1 MSEVG
6 EAIVNAAER
15 RIRDGGFHG
24 FSFREIAT
32 DVGVKSSTVH
42 YYFPTK
48 EDLGAAVVRRYTE
61 RVAGH
66 MDKYH
71 ETEPDPVKVWTKA
84 FRGTLREH
92 GMCPCT
98 VLAAG
103 SLDLPKEVA
112 VEVKRF
118 FQMCL
123 DKQMAAGLSAAQA
136 DELLAVI
143 MGALVVSNAF
153 GGDLAP
159 YDRAVAEFMR
169 RSHGAKKPAPRRV
182 ARKTSKPRSRTSK

>member
-6 EAIVNAAER
+6 EAIIDAAER

-24 FSFREIAT
+24 FSFREIAA

-61 RVAGH
+61 KVAGH
-66 MDKYH
+66 MDKYM
-71 ETEPDPVKVWTKA
+71 EADPDPVRVWTKA
-84 FRGTLREH
+84 FRGTLKDH

-103 SLDLPKEVA
+103 SLDLPKQVATEVR
-112 VEVKRF
+112 RF

-123 DKQMAAGLSAAQA
+123 DKQMEAGLSAAQA
-136 DELLAVI
+136 DELLSMI

-153 GGDLAP
+153 GGDLTA
-159 YDRAVAEFMR
+159 YDRAVGEFMR
-169 RSHGAKKPAPRRV
+169 RSHGEKKPATRPTVRS
-182 ARKTSKPRSRTSK
+182 TPKPRSRTSK

>member
-6 EAIVNAAER
+6 EAIIDAAER

-24 FSFREIAT
+24 FSFREIAA

-61 RVAGH
+61 KVAGH

-84 FRGTLREH
+84 FRGTLKEH

-103 SLDLPKEVA
+103 SLDLPKAVA

-123 DKQMAAGLSAAQA
+123 DKQMEAGLSAAQA
-136 DELLAVI
+136 DELLALI

-153 GGDLAP
+153 GGDLTA

-169 RSHGAKKPAPRRV
+169 RSHGVEQPVRRRAV
-182 ARKTSKPRSRTSK
+182 RSAVKPRARASR